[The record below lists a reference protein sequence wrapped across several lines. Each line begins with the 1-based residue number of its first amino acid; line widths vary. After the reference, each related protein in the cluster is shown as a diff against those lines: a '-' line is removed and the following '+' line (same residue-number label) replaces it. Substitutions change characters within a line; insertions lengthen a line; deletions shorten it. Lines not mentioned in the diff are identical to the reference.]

1 MIRVPVAIKRVPF
14 LIPFWAAAQVP
25 AKRTIWVRSGVK
37 LTPTLLAH
45 ELAHVQQA
53 ERHPWP
59 LAYFMQ
65 WASSG
70 FKYHSMPF
78 EVEARKAEVDPWY
91 RSWAEDLLVVMER

>member
-1 MIRVPVAIKRVPF
+1 MTRVPVLIQRKRF
-14 LIPFWAAAQVP
+14 LIPMWAAAQVP
-25 AKRTIWVRSGVK
+25 WKRTIWVRTGTD

-65 WASSG
+65 WAATG

-78 EVEARKAEVDPWY
+78 EVEARRAEVDPWY
-91 RSWAEDLLVVMER
+91 RAWAEDLLVVMER

>member
-1 MIRVPVAIKRVPF
+1 MTRVPVLIQRKRF
-14 LIPFWAAAQVP
+14 LIPMWAAAQVP
-25 AKRTIWVRSGVK
+25 WKRTIWVRKNVP

-59 LAYFMQ
+59 LAYFAQ
-65 WASSG
+65 WASTG

-78 EVEARKAEVDPWY
+78 EVEARRAEKDPWY
-91 RSWAEDLLVVMER
+91 RAWASDIIAARAT